1 MKNKRHNV
9 GCQSKTIIAF
19 VKIFSWLLFEV
30 TNELWQKMW
39 EKKLVAKIAKKKLG
53 QGWISNSSSKLRRTS
68 SFLIQKIFR
77 EKKEIEKAINFFSN
91 KGFLW
96 QIWSQTFKLL
106 LSFVLL
112 SNIIHQLFLA
122 KTSYLTKKDSTM
134 MSYVFSTHKI
144 QYMNLIEN
152 HNFEERKLFF
162 TFSFF
167 INFMS
172 SMYK

>member
-77 EKKEIEKAINFFSN
+77 EKKRNRKSNQFFFEQRFFVANLKSNF
-91 KGFLW
+91 
-96 QIWSQTFKLL
+96 
-106 LSFVLL
+106 
-112 SNIIHQLFLA
+112 
-122 KTSYLTKKDSTM
+122 
-134 MSYVFSTHKI
+134 
-144 QYMNLIEN
+144 
-152 HNFEERKLFF
+152 
-162 TFSFF
+162 
-167 INFMS
+167 
-172 SMYK
+172 